1 MTYYYHGQVWK
12 HYLSATNV
20 FIPVCDS
27 VHGGRGVYTFPWQ
40 TPLGR
45 HPPRHL
51 ALEQTPP
58 PPWAD
63 TLPPL
68 GRHPCEMATAADGTH
83 PAGMHSC
90 TWFCCKSGTRCIL
103 YRDPNISIN
112 NADIRSSKMGQLQS
126 LNQEGN
132 ANTQEAA
139 WWCKLL
145 ARTVGAVG
153 GASKLIKII

>member
-1 MTYYYHGQVWK
+1 MVPG
-12 HYLSATNV
+12 V
-20 FIPVCDS
+20 F
-27 VHGGRGVYTFPWQ
+27 
-40 TPLGR
+40 
-45 HPPRHL
+45 
-51 ALEQTPP
+51 
-58 PPWAD
+58 
-63 TLPPL
+63 
-68 GRHPCEMATAADGTH
+68 
-83 PAGMHSC
+83 
-90 TWFCCKSGTRCIL
+90 CIGISPI
-103 YRDPNISIN
+103 PNISIN